1 MENGIKYNIDGGT
14 VEVIVNR
21 LRKEQVSF
29 KIIDTVIDI
38 ADKYKQKIFELFYRV
53 EKSRSRQ
60 LGCTGLCLSTVD
72 STIKKHN
79 GTITVTDNES
89 NGTCFHV
96 ILNSGS

>member
-21 LRKEQVSF
+21 IRKEQISI
-29 KIIDTVIDI
+29 KIIDTGIGI

-53 EKSRSRQ
+53 DKSRSRQ
-60 LGCTGLCLSTVD
+60 LDGSDLGLSTVD
-72 STIKKHN
+72 SIIKKHN

-89 NGTCFHV
+89 KGTCFHV

>member
-21 LRKEQVSF
+21 LSKEQVSL
-29 KIIDTVIDI
+29 KIIDTVINIVD
-38 ADKYKQKIFELFYRV
+38 
-53 EKSRSRQ
+53 KSRSHQ
-60 LGCTGLCLSTVD
+60 LGCAGLGLSTDD
-72 STIKKHN
+72 SIIKKHN
-79 GTITVTDNES
+79 GTITVTYNES